1 MIQLPDPRICN
12 LYLAIVRVFAASGA
26 AEVFD
31 KYLEDDE
38 DDMTQVP
45 VYFGGPFVADDVLM
59 RRLEALTT

>member
-1 MIQLPDPRICN
+1 MIQLPEPRICN
-12 LYLAIVRVFAASGA
+12 HHLAIARVFAASGA

-59 RRLEALTT
+59 RRLEVLTT